1 MSPEFQ
7 GSSKHE
13 PSKLYSLEPS
23 AIRGFAERT
32 ENQALL
38 EKFLNIV
45 AERALAEEFNTE
57 LDNLAVFLFH
67 KLEMLREKDRQDTI
81 NMEAEMKRLADED
94 YLEARRF
101 FEVFPYFYQEDD
113 PAIANLEREHEALFK
128 QQ

>member
-23 AIRGFAERT
+23 TIKGFAERT

-38 EKFLNIV
+38 EKFLNIA
-45 AERALAEEFNTE
+45 AERALAEEFSEE
-57 LDNLAVFLFH
+57 LDSLTIFLFK
-67 KLEMLREKDRQDTI
+67 KLEALRERDRQDTLH
-81 NMEAEMKRLADED
+81 MEAEIQRLADED
-94 YLEARRF
+94 YVEARKF

-113 PAIANLEREHEALFK
+113 PEVAQLEQQHEALFK